1 MRRVVQVSGLTI
13 RNAQGDA
20 VLHDISFELAE
31 GEALALI
38 GSSGAGKS
46 TLGRVLLGDL
56 TSGQRHAGGQ
66 IVCCGCEVLQAT
78 PRQLRQLRF
87 RHTAWLGQDPAQEL
101 TPGMSVRRQLNEFHH
116 GDANAIS
123 EMLASLGLPQ
133 DNAFLQRFPHQL
145 SGGQRR
151 RVALVRVLL
160 KRPQLLILDEPFA
173 GLDRR
178 HREQMIAELRQL
190 QRQYRFALLLI
201 GHQLSAVA
209 DIAQRMLVLHKGRQ
223 LEFGDTQQLFAT
235 PKSPLLRAWLSP
247 VTWPRPVTTQGEP
260 LLRVSRWHPG
270 HSLPTALPELS
281 FALYPGQCLA
291 VTGPSG
297 IGKST
302 LARSLAGLNPPHQ
315 GVIALG
321 DRPLASDVRR
331 RSREQQRAIALVP
344 QDPAHSLH
352 PLRSVGQQ
360 LQQTLDRYRLSHPGS
375 VDALLQ
381 LVGLPGDYARR
392 LPRELSGGE
401 QQRVALARAL
411 AGQPSV
417 LICDEV
423 TSALDVLSTRTILQL
438 LSQLLTQGL
447 AVLFI
452 THDLPAAR
460 QICTAGLHLSSSDA
474 DPGAVFDKEIC
485 DDFNMRD

>member
-1 MRRVVQVSGLTI
+1 MTWVVQVSGLTI
-13 RNAQGDA
+13 CNAQGDT
-20 VLHDISFELAE
+20 VLQEINFMLAA
-31 GEALALI
+31 GGSLAII

-46 TLGRVLLGDL
+46 TLGRALLGDL
-56 TSGQRHAGGQ
+56 TSGQRHTSGQ

-101 TPGMSVRRQLNEFHH
+101 TPGMSVRRQLNEFYN

-123 EMLASLGLPQ
+123 EMLTSLGLPQ

-173 GLDRR
+173 GLDQP
-178 HREQMIAELRQL
+178 HREQMMTELRRL
-190 QRQYRFALLLI
+190 QRQLGFALLLI
-201 GHQLSAVA
+201 GHELSAVA
-209 DIAQRMLVLHKGRQ
+209 EIAQQMLVLHNGQQLEYGDTRQ
-223 LEFGDTQQLFAT
+223 LFST

-247 VTWPRPVTTQGEP
+247 MTLSQHVTTQEAP
-260 LLRVSRWHPG
+260 LLRVSHWQPG
-270 HSLPTALPELS
+270 HSRLTSLPALNFELS
-281 FALYPGQCLA
+281 PGHCLA
-291 VTGPSG
+291 ITGPSG

-302 LARSLAGLNPPHQ
+302 LARSLAGLNPSHQ
-315 GVIALG
+315 GAITLG

-360 LQQTLDRYRLSHPGS
+360 LQQALDRYRLPQPLS
-375 VDALLQ
+375 VTALLHQ
-381 LVGLPGDYARR
+381 VGLPGEYAHR
-392 LPRELSGGE
+392 LPRQLSGGE

-438 LSQLLTQGL
+438 LSQLLTQGM

-452 THDLPAAR
+452 THDLSAAR
-460 QICTAGLHLSSSDA
+460 QICTASLHLSSGDA
-474 DPGAVFDKEIC
+474 DSGTVFDKEIY

>member
-1 MRRVVQVSGLTI
+1 MCWVVQVSGLTI
-13 RNAQGDA
+13 CDARGEA
-20 VLHDISFELAE
+20 VLEEITFSLAA
-31 GEALALI
+31 GGSLALI

-46 TLGRVLLGDL
+46 TLGRALLGDL
-56 TSGQRHAGGQ
+56 TTGQHHASGQ

-78 PRQLRQLRF
+78 PHQLRQIRF

-101 TPGMSVRRQLNEFHH
+101 TPGMSVRRQLNEFHQ
-116 GDANAIS
+116 GDVSAVS
-123 EMLASLGLPQ
+123 DMLASLGLPQ

-151 RVALVRVLL
+151 RVALARVLL

-173 GLDRR
+173 GLDQQ

-201 GHQLSAVA
+201 SHELNAVA
-209 DIAQRMLVLHKGRQ
+209 EIAQQMLVLHNGQQLEYGDTRQ
-223 LEFGDTQQLFAT
+223 LLTT
-235 PKSPLLRAWLSP
+235 PKSPLLRAWRSP
-247 VTWPRPVTTQGEP
+247 VTLPRHTTTQQAP
-260 LLRVSRWHPG
+260 LLRVTHWQPG
-270 HSLPTALPELS
+270 HSQQISWPALS
-281 FALYPGQCLA
+281 FDLTPGQCLA

-302 LARSLAGLNPPHQ
+302 LARSLAGLNPSHH
-315 GVIALG
+315 GVITLANQ
-321 DRPLASDVRR
+321 PLASDVRH

-360 LQQTLDRYRLSHPGS
+360 LQQALDRCRLPHPGS
-375 VDALLQ
+375 VTALLNQ
-381 LVGLPGDYARR
+381 VGLPGDYARR
-392 LPRELSGGE
+392 LPRQLSGGE

-411 AGQPSV
+411 ASQPSL

-423 TSALDVLSTRTILQL
+423 TSALDVLSTCTILQL
-438 LSQLLTQGL
+438 LSQLLTQGM

-460 QICTAGLHLSSSDA
+460 QICTASLHLSGGETDS
-474 DPGAVFDKEIC
+474 GAVFDKEIC
-485 DDFNMRD
+485 DDFNLRD

>member
-1 MRRVVQVSGLTI
+1 MTWVAQVSGLTI
-13 RNAQGDA
+13 CNAQGDA
-20 VLHDISFELAE
+20 VLQKINFTLAA
-31 GEALALI
+31 GGTLAII

-46 TLGRVLLGDL
+46 TLGRALLGDL
-56 TSGQRHAGGQ
+56 TTGQRHVSGQ
-66 IVCCGCEVLQAT
+66 IVCCGCEVWQASPHQLQ
-78 PRQLRQLRF
+78 QLRF
-87 RHTAWLGQDPAQEL
+87 RHTAWLGQEPAQEL
-101 TPGMSVRRQLNEFHH
+101 TPTMTVRRQLNEFYH

-123 EMLASLGLPQ
+123 EILASLGLPQ

-151 RVALVRVLL
+151 QVALARVLL

-173 GLDRR
+173 GLDRL
-178 HREQMIAELRQL
+178 HREQMMAELRQL

-201 GHQLSAVA
+201 SHELNAVTEL
-209 DIAQRMLVLHKGRQ
+209 AQQMLVLHNGQQ
-223 LEFGDTQQLFAT
+223 LEYGETRQLFAS
-235 PKSPLLRAWLSP
+235 PNSPLLREWLSP
-247 VTWPRPVTTQGEP
+247 VTLSLPVANQEAP
-260 LLRVSRWHPG
+260 LLRVSRWQPG
-270 HSLPTALPELS
+270 YSRPTSLPALDFELS
-281 FALYPGQCLA
+281 AGECLA

-302 LARSLAGLNPPHQ
+302 LARSLAGLHPSHHGAITLAGQ
-315 GVIALG
+315 
-321 DRPLASDVRR
+321 PLAGDVRH

-360 LQQTLDRYRLSHPGS
+360 LQQALDRYLLPQPPS
-375 VDALLQ
+375 VAALLHQ
-381 LVGLPGDYARR
+381 VGLPGDYARR
-392 LPRELSGGE
+392 LPRQLSGGE

-411 AGQPSV
+411 AGLPRL

-423 TSALDVLSTRTILQL
+423 TSALDVLSSRTILQL
-438 LSQLLTQGL
+438 LSQLLAQGM

-460 QICTAGLHLSSSDA
+460 QLCTASLHLSGGKA
-474 DPGAVFDKEIC
+474 DFGAVFDKEIGN
-485 DDFNMRD
+485 DFNVRN